1 MIYIFAAMIIYTIA
15 ILVSTIASR
24 NANAT
29 LVNTIIN
36 TVSAIV
42 PIGLFVT
49 LVSKTHFQS
58 SKIGIIMSILGGIAI
73 ALFGLALSKSYA
85 TNKVAIVVPIVF
97 GGSIFLSAI
106 LSVIFLN
113 EKITLLQLIGLLFLA
128 IGLAFIIYARASN
141 S

>member
-1 MIYIFAAMIIYTIA
+1 MIIYTIA